1 MPLRWTEGD
10 HTHQGFRGFWPPD
23 KPADGAGWFVAD
35 VVRYSGE
42 TWRVYF
48 QRFTTD
54 EQPIRCWFPSGREAM
69 AAADEWFD
77 AHPEMQDRPKPERR
91 DDWY

>member
-10 HTHQGFRGFWPPD
+10 HTHQGFRGFRPSEKPPD
-23 KPADGAGWFVAD
+23 GEGFFVATAT
-35 VVRYSGE
+35 RYSGD
-42 TWRVYF
+42 TWRVDFNRYGAS
-48 QRFTTD
+48 D
-54 EQPIRCWFPSGREAM
+54 QPIRCWFPSGEAAM

-77 AHPEMQDRPKPERR
+77 THPEMQDRPKPERR